1 MKRSDDYA
9 AMVKEADVT
18 DSQKTVAMSYV
29 ASLRP
34 LENGSAGSVKA
45 VSNALVNQAAMLLEM
60 YLHRPVSPAHVAK
73 AVSTAVEKHG
83 ATCIAGELGKVV
95 AGPQGKA
102 GTMVALVKAGGLPAV
117 FIMGLVK
124 FGPELKLLLAK
135 WIGS

>member
-1 MKRSDDYA
+1 
-9 AMVKEADVT
+9 
-18 DSQKTVAMSYV
+18 MSYV

-60 YLHRPVSPAHVAK
+60 YLHPPVTVAHVAEVVEK
-73 AVSTAVEKHG
+73 AVEKH
-83 ATCIAGELGKVV
+83 AVTCVAGELGKVV
-95 AGPQGKA
+95 AGPTGKA
-102 GTMVALVKAGGLPAV
+102 GTVVALVKAGGLPAV
-117 FIMGLVK
+117 FVAGMVQ